1 MQFINTVHWIKLQPR
16 TSEKVL
22 DSRFLKSGDS
32 LLTSRIL
39 MSQTLSEVQGW
50 FHPVTVLNQPF
61 KDIIKITLLYQY
73 CIVRKL
79 YGKDNFKC
87 LMPPDEDTT
96 DNAAKAY
103 GYASCCNY
111 SVCIHIRSATTY
123 QPFKVLCQIFYI

>member
-1 MQFINTVHWIKLQPR
+1 MSVVTRARLSSGKSPELSLEFVHNKTYR
-16 TSEKVL
+16 AVN
-22 DSRFLKSGDS
+22 
-32 LLTSRIL
+32 
-39 MSQTLSEVQGW
+39 
-50 FHPVTVLNQPF
+50 PVHCINQPF

-87 LMPPDEDTT
+87 LMPLDEDTT

-111 SVCIHIRSATTY
+111 SVCIHIHSATTY